1 MKNWSIDSLQETWYL
16 VSKLHQGQKYGGDEE
31 GQQIEYINHIGSV
44 VFEII
49 QSFEH
54 DKTMNADFSITCAL
68 LHDTIEDT
76 QITYDKIKDLFGVQ
90 VANAVNALSKD
101 SAIKDKALQMEHS
114 LSRIKQ
120 EPKEVWSVKM
130 ADRICNLY
138 APPYY
143 WTLER
148 KTEYHKESILIYDAL
163 KEGNTYLAN
172 RLKEKID
179 NYKQFF

>member
-54 DKTMNADFSITCAL
+54 DKTMNADFSLTCAL

-76 QITYDKIKDLFGVQ
+76 QITYDKIRDLFGVQ

-101 SAIKDKALQMEHS
+101 STIKDKALQMEN
-114 LSRIKQ
+114 
-120 EPKEVWSVKM
+120 
-130 ADRICNLY
+130 RICNLY

-163 KEGNTYLAN
+163 KEGNTYLAS